1 MSSLIVGVPNTLLAS
16 PALVSF
22 RNPNLLV
29 WPKSGSGWDSLWINI
44 IKYFKSI
51 LPCYALSCI
60 PFILIF
66 PSYSEQCICWY
77 MRVLLCQILWQ
88 SQLIVL
94 IISII
99 FLLYRHYFGLRACVL
114 HGFNVQDLFHLVWND
129 FKSFTESE
137 ISGVDSR
144 RSPVIISVFLF
155 SGFKVTVSESIK
167 LLYFGWFFYLSVVGK
182 YHFLCSV
189 SHVFRGNSKCEFRAL
204 SLLRYLISIISCFP
218 NWFSINLRLYIYL

>member
-1 MSSLIVGVPNTLLAS
+1 M
-16 PALVSF
+16 
-22 RNPNLLV
+22 
-29 WPKSGSGWDSLWINI
+29 
-44 IKYFKSI
+44 
-51 LPCYALSCI
+51 
-60 PFILIF
+60 
-66 PSYSEQCICWY
+66 
-77 MRVLLCQILWQ
+77 
-88 SQLIVL
+88 
-94 IISII
+94 
-99 FLLYRHYFGLRACVL
+99 LYRHYFGLRACVL

-137 ISGVDSR
+137 ICGVDSG

-218 NWFSINLRLYIYL
+218 NWFSLVGGIGGFLDIIDHLSNSILILINKTMLSSLITISAYSEISCFR